1 MTSQMYLDVFAT
13 RIQSWLG
20 RSSDLRGRRGA
31 SAMLTSATSRGS
43 WEGQNLPADASWND
57 EAGDI
62 DGIVSLIVHTDD
74 VQAIARKCL
83 AQLRRQLPA
92 VILEAVWHQADS
104 YVEAYEPM
112 RATPSRFASLPSMA
126 EMPLAGPC
134 RRCRISPAE
143 GDRVKILDEM
153 TAVCRD
159 CALRYGYAGT
169 TSSLPPT
176 LALALEG
183 VPGKTPHDMASLA
196 KVGHDG
202 PGAATRVALIY
213 ADGNNV
219 GAFIRAA
226 AKSKVSKKEIAPAI
240 TNATLAAFRRAAT
253 AAVVGDTGGVIP
265 HIVGG
270 DDLVVS
276 VVASQA
282 WPFLLTYL
290 AAFSEELEQQ
300 TIGWSLPADVALPTV
315 SAGVV
320 FSHASQ
326 PLSDCI
332 ELAEKAMGRAKAL
345 DGPAVHCLDLVQEAP
360 ELVDDVSRRSRTK
373 AWLDGASAN
382 IDKLAARPQSMR
394 KTLQTHT
401 RHAPDETDESARLA
415 LRATA
420 DAGNVDELME
430 YLEAESFDLDAVRW
444 LLQVAGDGPIRHT
457 GSGATS

>member
-1 MTSQMYLDVFAT
+1 MTSQMYLDVAAI

-31 SAMLTSATSRGS
+31 SAMLTSATSRGF
-43 WEGQNLPADASWND
+43 WEGQNLPAGASWND

-62 DGIVSLIVHTDD
+62 DGVVSLIVPTGE
-74 VQAIARKCL
+74 VQDIARTCL
-83 AQLRRQLPA
+83 ATLRGMLPA
-92 VILEAVWHQADS
+92 VIFEAVWHQADS

-112 RATPSRFASLPSMA
+112 RTTPSPLASLPSMA

-134 RRCRISPAE
+134 QRCRISPAE
-143 GDRVKILDEM
+143 GEQVTILENK

-159 CALRYGYAGT
+159 CALRYGHAGS
-169 TSSLPPT
+169 TSYLPPT

-183 VPGKTPHDMASLA
+183 VPGTTPKDMASLA

-226 AKSKVSKKEIAPAI
+226 ARSQVSKKEIAPAI
-240 TNATLAAFRRAAT
+240 TNSTLAAFRRAAT
-253 AAVVGDTGGVIP
+253 GCVVGDTIGVIP
-265 HIVGG
+265 HVVGG

-290 AAFSEELEQQ
+290 AAFSEELGQH
-300 TIGWSLPADVALPTV
+300 TKGWSLPADVAPPTV

-332 ELAEKAMGRAKAL
+332 ELAETAMRRAKVL
-345 DGPAVHCLDLVQEAP
+345 DGPAVHCLDLVQETP
-360 ELVDDVSRRSRTK
+360 ESVNDPRTQSRTK
-373 AWLDGASAN
+373 VWLDGASSD
-382 IDKLAARPQSMR
+382 IDLLAARPQSMR
-394 KTLQTHT
+394 KTLQA
-401 RHAPDETDESARLA
+401 HARRAPEEAARSALLA
-415 LRATA
+415 TVN
-420 DAGNVDELME
+420 AGDVVELKP
-430 YLEAESFDLDAVRW
+430 YLEAKEFDLDAVRW
-444 LLQVAGDGPIRHT
+444 LLQVAGDRPVIQGQEIHRD
-457 GSGATS
+457 